1 MRWEC
6 PKRSTSTTVYPP
18 NLGKLNLCSEQ
29 GMLATCTNTC
39 IGANK
44 GASGEFISCQG
55 VENSCEIVNRE
66 GEMYE
71 ELDLDAV
78 SGAHGEFHLP
88 RISGI
93 TVKGSVREC
102 VWNFGG
108 RNCVLRHGY

>member
-29 GMLATCTNTC
+29 GILATCTNTC